1 MTEEISAQVPAGSV
15 YELRLEANPSTGYG
29 WTLAFDEPLEVTSD
43 FETQSDL
50 CGAPGTQV
58 IKVTCRESGQF
69 VLTAEYKR
77 PWENCD
83 PLDAKKLTIRFV

>member
-1 MTEEISAQVPAGSV
+1 MTDEITAKVPVGSV
-15 YELRLEANPSTGYG
+15 YELRLESNPSTGYG
-29 WTLAFDEPLEVTSD
+29 WSLVFDEPLEVTSD
-43 FETQSDL
+43 FETKSDL

-58 IKVTCRESGQF
+58 IKVTSKETGQF

-83 PLDAKKLTIRFV
+83 PLDAKKLTIMFE